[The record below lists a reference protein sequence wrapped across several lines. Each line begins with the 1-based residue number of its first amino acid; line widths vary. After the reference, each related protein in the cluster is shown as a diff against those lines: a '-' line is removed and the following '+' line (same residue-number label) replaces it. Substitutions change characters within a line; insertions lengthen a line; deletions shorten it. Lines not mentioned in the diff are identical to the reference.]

1 MSLLT
6 IVNAAQ
12 AMLNLPIS
20 STVIGSTGQAQKQ
33 LLALANMDGKLT
45 ADEFA
50 WQRLIRETSFTTVA
64 TEEQTDASAELPADL
79 GWIIDETLFNRDT
92 TLKVYGPL
100 AAREW
105 QERKAFGV
113 NIAWSQYRI
122 RGNSFW
128 FLPAPTAGETVYYEY
143 VSSYFCE
150 SSGGTRQAAWTAD
163 TDLPLIPEN
172 VLIMGLVW
180 RWKAAKGMEH
190 TGDYNAW
197 VEVKERAAARS
208 GTKRKLSVVG
218 PTTPPKGGRG
228 TIPEGNWP

>member
-12 AMLNLPIS
+12 AMLNLPVS
-20 STVIGSTGQAQKQ
+20 ATVIGNPGQAQKQ
-33 LLALANMDGKLT
+33 LLALSNLDGKMT

-64 TEEQTDASAELPADL
+64 TEEQTDASADLPADL
-79 GWIIDETLFNRDT
+79 GWIIDETLFNRNT
-92 TLKVYGPL
+92 TLKITGPL
-100 AAREW
+100 ASREW

-113 NIAWSQYRI
+113 NVAWSQYRI

-128 FLPAPTAGETVYYEY
+128 FLPAPTAGESVYYEY

-150 SSGGTRQAAWTAD
+150 SAGGTAQAAWTAD
-163 TDLPLIPEN
+163 SDVARIPEN
-172 VLIMGLVW
+172 VMTLGLIW

-190 TGDYNAW
+190 SGDYNNW
-197 VEVKERAAARS
+197 VEAKERAAARS
-208 GTKRKLSVVG
+208 GSRRKLSAVG
-218 PTTPPKGGRG
+218 PTVPPRGGRG

>member
-12 AMLNLPIS
+12 AMLNLPV
-20 STVIGSTGQAQKQ
+20 STTVVGNTGQAQKQ

-64 TEEQTDASAELPADL
+64 TEEQTDASAELPEDL
-79 GWIIDETLFNRDT
+79 GWIIDETLFNRSAIQQIH
-92 TLKVYGPL
+92 GPL
-100 AAREW
+100 ASREW

-113 NIAWSQYRI
+113 NVAPSQYRI

-128 FLPAPTAGETVYYEY
+128 FLPAPTAGQTIYYEY

-150 SSGGTRQAAWTAD
+150 SSGGTAQALWTAD
-163 TDLPLIPEN
+163 TDVARIPET
-172 VLIMGLVW
+172 VLTLGLVW

-190 TGDYNAW
+190 SGDYNAW
-197 VEVKERAAARS
+197 VEAKERAAARS
-208 GTKRKLSVVG
+208 GAKRKLTVTGPSV
-218 PTTPPKGGRG
+218 PKNGNRG
-228 TIPEGNWP
+228 SIPEGSWS